1 MAYIKEQT
9 AEFGMSYNYWIIES
23 FNISYLNGKGIVDVI
38 FSGYLSKETRE
49 NGSNKYTSIN
59 QQIPFEVFLGGFSQ
73 MTGFSDIDIKQA
85 LYTLK
90 DYYEFFKDAEDD
102 I

>member
-9 AEFGMSYNYWIIES
+9 TEFGMNYNYWIIES

-49 NGSNKYTSIN
+49 NSSNKYTSIN
-59 QQIPFEVFLGGFSQ
+59 QQIPFEIFLTGFQQ

-90 DYYEFFKDAEDD
+90 DYYEFFKDAEDN

>member
-1 MAYIKEQT
+1 MAYIKEQKT
-9 AEFGMSYNYWIIES
+9 EFGMTYNYWSIQS
-23 FNISYLNGKGIVDVI
+23 FNIFYTGSKGVVDVV
-38 FSGYLSKETRE
+38 FAGFVSKEVKET
-49 NGSNKYTSIN
+49 GGLLYTQKT
-59 QQIPFEVFLGGFSQ
+59 QQIPFEIFLTGFQQ
-73 MTGFSDIDIKQA
+73 MTGFTDVDIKQA